1 MIDFLTEYPIN
12 YYLKTITN
20 PKASALKVGLY
31 LSRDASMM
39 LLQDKHGP
47 VYWNPNLLE
56 INGAPSIDDTLQRGG
71 DSTKAGG
78 ASAYRREVAREY
90 KLSNANDVSIIVEDP
105 DTFTT
110 TYTVNNF
117 ETAGELDEVLRND
130 PGSIITAWKN
140 YNRASEY
147 CWEIMTMGMTVLRGD
162 VKLPKKVI
170 LTGFPEER
178 VIKTARW
185 CMEQNQELINIMP
198 VVPSII
204 KWCLKNSPE
213 TNYFLLIS
221 NPNEIGICS
230 IVNREVGLL
239 STTKTREGFTPD
251 EIADVN
257 ELIEEQGN
265 KKETVVWTWGLLPGS
280 TAYARL
286 ASRYPNLKNIT
297 AETLKAIK
305 PLTTGATG
313 SNDKPISERE
323 AWLLNNLL
331 R

>member
-1 MIDFLTEYPIN
+1 MIDFITEYPLN

-20 PKASALKVGLY
+20 PKRNALKIGLY
-31 LSRDASMM
+31 LSRDSSMM
-39 LLQDKHGP
+39 LLQDKLGP

-56 INGAPSIDDTLQRGG
+56 INGAPSLDDTLTRNV
-71 DSTKAGG
+71 DSNKAGG
-78 ASAYRREVAREY
+78 ASAYRREIAREF
-90 KLSNANDVSIIVEDP
+90 KLNNSNDVSVIIEDP

-117 ETAGELDEVLRND
+117 ESAAELEDVLRND

-140 YNRASEY
+140 YNHASEY
-147 CWEIMTMGMTVLRGD
+147 CWEIMTMGMHVLRGD

-170 LTGFPEER
+170 ITGFPESR
-178 VIKTARW
+178 VVHTAKW
-185 CMEQNQELINIMP
+185 CMDQNQELINLVP
-198 VVPSII
+198 VVPAII
-204 KWCLKNSPE
+204 RWCIKNGTEP
-213 TNYFLLIS
+213 TFFLLIA

-230 IVNREVGLL
+230 IVNKEVTLL
-239 STTKTREGFTPD
+239 STTKTRDGFTPD

-265 KKETVVWTWGLLPGS
+265 KKETIVWTWGLLPGS

-286 ASRYPNLKNIT
+286 ASRYPNLKNVT

-305 PLTTGATG
+305 PLTTGKT
-313 SNDKPISERE
+313 DRPIAEKE
-323 AWLLNNLL
+323 AWLINNIIS
-331 R
+331 